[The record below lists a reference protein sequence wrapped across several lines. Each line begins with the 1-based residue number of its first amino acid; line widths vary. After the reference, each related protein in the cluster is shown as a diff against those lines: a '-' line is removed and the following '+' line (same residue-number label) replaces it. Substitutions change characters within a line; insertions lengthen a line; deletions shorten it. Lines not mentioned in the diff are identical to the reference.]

1 MLACSPA
8 ICSKFPMNSSTPES
22 FPQSQAQNQPTNHLK
37 RSMQTRH
44 LVMLSL
50 GGAIGTGL
58 FLNSGGVIAQTGPVG
73 AMLAYFIGG
82 IIAYLVMLCLGELAV
97 HVPDSGAFSTYA
109 TRFINPATGYMIA
122 WLYWLTWTA
131 TLGTEFTAAGILMQ
145 HWFPQVSVWIW
156 CALFAVVIF
165 LSNVFS
171 TRVFAETEFFL
182 AFIKV
187 ATVLI
192 FIILGGCAVFGLM
205 PAFMNGFQPAPLLHN
220 LSAQGWFP
228 NGLMPILVTM
238 LAVNFAFSGMELIGV
253 AAGETD
259 NPGKTIPK
267 AINAALLRLL
277 IFFVGTIFIIAAL
290 IPFEQLGL
298 TESPFVLVFERMGIP
313 YAADIMNFV
322 IITALLSTANSGL
335 YAASRMM
342 WSLSQQNMLP
352 KTFGKLTRRGIPL
365 NALMFSMIGG
375 LASLLTSVFAAE
387 TIYTH
392 LLSIAAFTMVVV
404 WMSVAVSHYRFRKQ
418 FLAQGGQLHDLTYRA
433 PFFPVVPI
441 AAFVLCFITCLG
453 MAFDPSLLG
462 GLIGCLLFIAGCYA
476 SYYKWYAP
484 A

>member
-1 MLACSPA
+1 M
-8 ICSKFPMNSSTPES
+8 
-22 FPQSQAQNQPTNHLK
+22 H
-37 RSMQTRH
+37 TRH

-58 FLNSGGVIAQTGPVG
+58 FLNSGAVIAQTGPIG
-73 AMLAYFIGG
+73 AMLAYLIGG
-82 IIAYLVMLCLGELAV
+82 FTAYLVMLCLGELAV

-109 TRFINPATGYMIA
+109 TRFINPASGYMIA

-156 CALFAVVIF
+156 CALFAAIIF
-165 LSNVFS
+165 LSNMFS

-192 FIILGGCAVFGLM
+192 FILLGAGAVFGLM
-205 PAFMNGFQPAPLLHN
+205 PDFMNGFQPAPLLHN
-220 LSAQGWFP
+220 LTAPGWFP
-228 NGLMPILVTM
+228 HGLMPILVTM

-253 AAGETD
+253 AAGETQD
-259 NPGKTIPK
+259 PGKTIPK

-298 TESPFVLVFERMGIP
+298 STSPFVLVFERMGIP

-352 KTFGKLTRRGIPL
+352 KGFGKLTKRGIPL

-418 FLAQGGQLHDLTYRA
+418 FLAQGGQLQELTYRA
-433 PFFPVVPI
+433 PFFPLVPI
-441 AAFVLCFITCLG
+441 AAFILCFITCLG
-453 MAFDPSLLG
+453 MAFDPGLLG
-462 GLIGCLLFIAGCYA
+462 GLIGCLIFIAGCYA

-484 A
+484 ANVLK